1 MRFVKLALLNAL
13 LLTACSSHPVLPTA
27 KDITV
32 SRDAAAAGCENL
44 GAITGRSQKINPTQ
58 EEVLEDLKAEAVR
71 KGANFVKI
79 ETMGNMSSSIRGT
92 AYFCR

>member
-1 MRFVKLALLNAL
+1 MRFVLLAVLTFP
-13 LLTACSSHPVLPTA
+13 LLTACSSHPVLPTT

-44 GAITGRSQKINPTQ
+44 GAITGRSQKLNPTQ
-58 EEVLEDLKAEAVR
+58 DEVLEDLKAEAVR

-79 ETMGNMSSSIRGT
+79 ETIGNMSSSIRGT
-92 AYFCR
+92 AYFCK